1 MSPVRCITFDLDD
14 TLWDCEPVIL
24 RAEQRF
30 HDWVSENFPRIAER
44 YAPKAMVKH
53 RRKFFSRFPDMG
65 HDYTWLRKRWLEHLA
80 EEAGYDHEALVE
92 PGFHVFWRARNEV
105 ELYDDAHHVLGA
117 LRERFLVGCITNGNA
132 DVHHIGIG
140 HWFDFVVTA
149 AEAGAQKPEARIFEV
164 ALEAAGVRA
173 CEALHVGDD
182 AARDVLGAGAVGMRT
197 VWFNPAQ
204 TPWPGGRQPD
214 HVVRNLR
221 QLGELLSSLESHDLR
236 G

>member
-1 MSPVRCITFDLDD
+1 MAQVRCITFDLDD

-30 HDWVSENFPRIAER
+30 HGWVSENFPRITER
-44 YAPKAMVKH
+44 YAPKAMLKH
-53 RRKFFSRFPDMG
+53 RRKFFTRFPDMG

-105 ELYDDAHHVLGA
+105 ELYDDAHDVIGA
-117 LRERFLVGCITNGNA
+117 LRKRFLVGCITNGNA

-149 AEAGAQKPEARIFEV
+149 AGAGAQKPEARIFEV
-164 ALEAAGVRA
+164 ALEAAGVPAR
-173 CEALHVGDD
+173 EALHVGDD
-182 AARDVLGAGAVGMRT
+182 AKRDVLGAGAVGMRT

-221 QLGELLSSLESHDLR
+221 QLGELLSSL
-236 G
+236 